1 MADLFSS
8 ETFRRVTDAA
18 RAGAAAAYEKGV
30 AAATVAGKYA
40 SDATEAAMKTA
51 HHAAQQ
57 AAREVL
63 GGSAALALVGQ
74 TVTIK
79 GRPLV
84 IESLIAEGAWGSR
97 NSSRFP
103 RARSS
108 LRLRWRRLGLPA
120 AVPKRFAHTDRST
133 PFAAQAGS
141 RPCTLASRR
150 RATSTC
156 SSACTQ
162 G

>member
-1 MADLFSS
+1 MADLFTS
-8 ETFRRVTDAA
+8 ENFRRVADAA

-40 SDATEAAMKTA
+40 SEATEAAMKTA

-79 GRPLV
+79 GRPMV
-84 IESLIAEGAWGSR
+84 IESLIAEGEEGR
-97 NSSRFP
+97 
-103 RARSS
+103 
-108 LRLRWRRLGLPA
+108 
-120 AVPKRFAHTDRST
+120 
-133 PFAAQAGS
+133 
-141 RPCTLASRR
+141 
-150 RATSTC
+150 
-156 SSACTQ
+156 
-162 G
+162 